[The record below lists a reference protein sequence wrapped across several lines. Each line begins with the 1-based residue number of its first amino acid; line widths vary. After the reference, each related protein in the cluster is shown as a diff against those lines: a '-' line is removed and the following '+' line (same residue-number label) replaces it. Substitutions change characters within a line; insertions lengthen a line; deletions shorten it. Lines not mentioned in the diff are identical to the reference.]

1 MTRRVVVTGMGGL
14 CATGH
19 DWKTV
24 SEALRAGRSGVSVV
38 PELGAYEGM
47 DTRLAARVKDFE
59 VPAYYPRKR
68 IRSMGRVSLLAT
80 RATENALNDAGLAE
94 SAVLHDGSTGI
105 SYGSTAGSPP
115 AMEVYANGLY
125 SRRSLK
131 GIRATDYVQFM
142 SHTVPAN
149 LGLFF
154 EVRGRIITTC
164 SACTSGSQGIG
175 YAFEAIRTGKQLVMI
190 SGGSEE
196 FHPIDAAVFDIMFA
210 TSTRNEDPPR
220 SPRPFDIDR
229 DGLVVGEGAATLI
242 LEDLEHAR
250 DRAAPIYAE
259 VVGYGT
265 NCDGR
270 HITSPDEE
278 GMRRVMGLALEDAGL
293 SPAEIDY
300 VSAHGTATES
310 GDIAESR
317 ATHEVFGDRIPV
329 SGMKGHLGHTLG
341 ACGAIEAW
349 LAIEM
354 MREGWFSPTLHL
366 DTVDPRCGSLDYIRG
381 EGRRLE
387 ARYVMSNNFAFGGVN
402 TSLVFRRW
410 SGD

>member
-1 MTRRVVVTGMGGL
+1 
-14 CATGH
+14 
-19 DWKTV
+19 
-24 SEALRAGRSGVSVV
+24 
-38 PELGAYEGM
+38 
-47 DTRLAARVKDFE
+47 
-59 VPAYYPRKR
+59 
-68 IRSMGRVSLLAT
+68 
-80 RATENALNDAGLAE
+80 
-94 SAVLHDGSTGI
+94 
-105 SYGSTAGSPP
+105 
-115 AMEVYANGLY
+115 
-125 SRRSLK
+125 
-131 GIRATDYVQFM
+131 
-142 SHTVPAN
+142 
-149 LGLFF
+149 
-154 EVRGRIITTC
+154 
-164 SACTSGSQGIG
+164 
-175 YAFEAIRTGKQLVMI
+175 MI

-196 FHPIDAAVFDIMFA
+196 FHPIDAAVFDSMFA